1 MVFHVTIERDTRGP
15 DETVVPGFEG
25 LFEDSEI
32 DVSFLSEDRGPEL
45 EPVDLDGVDA
55 YVSYSY
61 QLTADSLRG
70 VEGLKIAARA
80 GAGYDNYDLEA
91 MTDHGVI
98 ATHAPQGPT
107 ASAAQATVQMILS
120 CAHNIPAREHA
131 LRTEGW
137 GARREIE
144 FGFELQSA
152 TLGYIGMG
160 LIGGK
165 VQENLAPFREDGLQ
179 TQVFDPYMSAERAA
193 ALGVD
198 RVDLDQLLTTS
209 DIISIHVPLTDET
222 HHMLGYEDFKQ
233 MQDTAYLVN
242 TSRGGIYPD
251 ADLARAL
258 REGELAGG
266 AIDVFEDESNTENN
280 PLLAFDDIQVTPHV
294 AGVTNSSIRRIRE
307 IMTDSILAIKNG
319 EPPRNVLNPD
329 AYEQMMGER
338 LPDEYRSPSFQG

>member
-1 MVFHVTIERDTRGP
+1 MVFHVIIERDTRGP
-15 DETVVPGFEG
+15 AETVVPGFEG

-32 DVSFLSEDRGPEL
+32 TVSFLSDDRGPEIEPGDL
-45 EPVDLDGVDA
+45 EGADG
-55 YVSYSY
+55 YVSYSH
-61 QLTADSLRG
+61 QLTADSLQG
-70 VEGLKIAARA
+70 VEGLKIAARS
-80 GAGYDNYDLEA
+80 GAGYDNFDLEA
-91 MTDHGVI
+91 MTAHGVI

-107 ASAAQATVQMILS
+107 VSAAQATVQMILA
-120 CAHNIPAREHA
+120 CAHNMPAREHA

-137 GARREIE
+137 SARRGVE

-179 TQVFDPYMSAERAA
+179 TQVFDPYMSADRAA
-193 ALGVD
+193 DLGVD
-198 RVDLDQLLTTS
+198 RVDLDQLLSTS
-209 DIISIHVPLTDET
+209 DIISIHVPLTEET
-222 HHMLGYEDFKQ
+222 HHMLGYDDFTQ
-233 MQDTAYLVN
+233 MRDTAYLVN

-251 ADLARAL
+251 KDLARAL

-280 PLLAFDDIQVTPHV
+280 PLIGFEDIQVTPHV
-294 AGVTNSSIRRIRE
+294 AGVTKSSSRRIRE
-307 IMTDSILAIKNG
+307 IMTESILAVKNG
-319 EPPRNVLNPD
+319 KPPRNVLNPA